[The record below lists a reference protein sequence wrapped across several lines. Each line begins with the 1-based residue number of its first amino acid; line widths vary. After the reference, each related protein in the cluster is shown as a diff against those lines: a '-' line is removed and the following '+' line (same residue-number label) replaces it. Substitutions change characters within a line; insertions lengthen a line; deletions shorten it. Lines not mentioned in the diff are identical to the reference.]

1 MSEII
6 ASLVRVGP
14 ELVDAARTLA
24 TIPIGGEVAED
35 TTLVLY
41 RNGAGSI
48 TVGDVLNARRAL
60 EIYRAGCDE

>member
-14 ELVDAARTLA
+14 ELVDAARVLA
-24 TIPIGGEVAED
+24 SIPIGDEVAED
-35 TTLVLY
+35 SDLVLY

-48 TVGDVLNARRAL
+48 TVGDVLSARRAL
-60 EIYRAGCDE
+60 VIYRAGCDE